1 MIVKIFEF
9 DKIYVYIYILMFVIW
24 LNYIVYVVGVIVK
37 VYVLEI
43 N

>member
-24 LNYIVYVVGVIVK
+24 LNYIVGVIVK